1 MTFILTRP
9 TPARQDAPFR
19 GQGLNEQRGE
29 AYFLSY
35 VEPLRD
41 VRTQLETFFNIVL
54 GRNVWAR

>member
-1 MTFILTRP
+1 MFKIVFQ
-9 TPARQDAPFR
+9 QDR
-19 GQGLNEQRGE
+19 NEQRGE

-41 VRTQLETFFNIVL
+41 VRTQLEDLFNILL